1 MDNAR
6 KQIRVKLIAGDV
18 GGSADQIDTSMT
30 EYFLSEEMASVS
42 VNHLTQ
48 HLEQIKNTIAD
59 KVAKLMEEEA
69 DGYTN

>member
-1 MDNAR
+1 MENAR
-6 KQIRVKLIAGDV
+6 KQIRGKLIAGDV
-18 GGSADQIDTSMT
+18 GSADQIDTSMT